1 MNIYQEIAI
10 PLIRVYLTLVS
21 LCLPSLLF
29 AQNWSEK
36 DYERYTI
43 AEFYEL
49 DAIYQPID
57 FEHIDRPLLHA
68 AIFYVTNEMRQKRR
82 LPLFKHLP
90 TAEKVAKDHADDM
103 VKYDFYS
110 HYSKVPGK
118 KFLTDRMKLE
128 GMDPYCYAENISS
141 SNGLQYEYGRR
152 VNPPGPKGVFTYA
165 SRSRKE
171 EIVPHTYIS
180 FARSVLILWMNS
192 RTHKNNIISTCYQ
205 YLGCAAAYY
214 GDDTFYDMPNFISV
228 QCFSSEQ
235 K

>member
-1 MNIYQEIAI
+1 MFRFL
-10 PLIRVYLTLVS
+10 LITLFLGCS
-21 LCLPSLLF
+21 SKLS

-36 DYERYTI
+36 DYEKYTVQ
-43 AEFYEL
+43 EFFQLE
-49 DAIYQPID
+49 AIYKPID
-57 FEHIDRPLLHA
+57 FNNIDRPLLHA

-90 TAEKVAKDHADDM
+90 AAEKVAKDHADDM
-103 VKYDFYS
+103 VEYDFYS

-118 KFLTDRMKLE
+118 KFLTDRLKIE
-128 GMDPYCYAENISS
+128 GLDPYCYAENISS
-141 SNGLQYEYGRR
+141 SNGLQYEYGRK
-152 VNPPGPKGVFTYA
+152 VNPPGPSGIFTYVT
-165 SRSRKE
+165 RSKRE

-192 RTHKNNIISTCYQ
+192 RGHKNNIISTCYQ

-214 GDDTFYDMPNFISV
+214 GDNTFYDMPNFISV

>member
-1 MNIYQEIAI
+1 
-10 PLIRVYLTLVS
+10 LIRVFLTTLFLS
-21 LCLPSLLF
+21 FPLCLI
-29 AQNWSEK
+29 AQNWTDQ
-36 DYERYTI
+36 DYTRYSI
-43 AEFYEL
+43 RDFFQL
-49 DAIYQPID
+49 DAIYKPIN
-57 FEHIDRPLLHA
+57 FKKIDRPLLNA

-82 LPLFKHLP
+82 LPLLKHLP
-90 TAEKVAKDHADDM
+90 AAETVARDHADDM

-118 KFLTDRMKLE
+118 KLLTDRLKIE
-128 GMDPYCYAENISS
+128 GLYPYCYAENISS

-152 VNPPGPKGVFTYA
+152 VNPPGPSGVFTYV
-165 SRSRKE
+165 SRSNRE
-171 EIVPHTYIS
+171 EIIPHTYIS

-192 RTHKNNIISTCYQ
+192 RDHKNNIISTCYE

-214 GDDTFYDMPNFISV
+214 GDETFYDMPNFISV